1 MEKITSI
8 KQATQ
13 YVYNQ
18 LQKINPEVN
27 KEDVY
32 DTILDEVLES
42 VEYTLQD
49 EDMKFLEEN
58 EKNTAAIDEY
68 LASILPEYAD
78 LLDDIVTDMISEENK
93 EEVN

>member
-1 MEKITSI
+1 MEKITNI

-18 LQKINPEVN
+18 LQKINPEIS

-42 VEYTLQD
+42 VEYALQD
-49 EDMKFLEEN
+49 EDMRFLEEN

-68 LASILPEYAD
+68 LSSILPEYAD
-78 LLDDIVTDMISEENK
+78 LLDDIVTDMVSEEIV
-93 EEVN
+93 EAE